1 MMMIDTWIDHGMDTQ
16 QVVNAI
22 GLKNKHNKVIGVA
35 HSVGGTAMYVDDQ
48 MDHRGCSVLTC
59 A

>member
-16 QVVNAI
+16 QVVNAM
-22 GLKNKHNKVIGVA
+22 GLKNKHNKVIGIA

-48 MDHRGCSVLTC
+48 MDRRL
-59 A
+59 